1 MPSSLPLSTAQL
13 QFDDTNIDFQ
23 TQILEKS
30 GFSEETCL
38 HPSLCRLPR
47 TRSLSLSIEE
57 AATVMFSMVAAAWG
71 QRWQLQVPTKWLRK
85 LAGTANKLQ
94 DLIMWMEEVPTT
106 ESRLALVHLWHL
118 NTPKV
123 ETLRIDAVRLGLRFY
138 EFCRETE

>member
-57 AATVMFSMVAAAWG
+57 AATVMFSMVAAAWVAG
-71 QRWQLQVPTKWLRK
+71 KACLRVVYAFPQQLAVDATSEFVWLVSGCHPENQFGYFIDITVTAGWQQPRQRQ
-85 LAGTANKLQ
+85 
-94 DLIMWMEEVPTT
+94 
-106 ESRLALVHLWHL
+106 
-118 NTPKV
+118 
-123 ETLRIDAVRLGLRFY
+123 
-138 EFCRETE
+138 C

>member
-57 AATVMFSMVAAAWG
+57 AATVMFSMVAAAWVAG
-71 QRWQLQVPTKWLRK
+71 KACLRAGDDGCLVGGNRAVVLGEHGGGGKGLDQVAEDGV
-85 LAGTANKLQ
+85 AGALGGRPDAEGDA
-94 DLIMWMEEVPTT
+94 DLLW
-106 ESRLALVHLWHL
+106 LALL
-118 NTPKV
+118 
-123 ETLRIDAVRLGLRFY
+123 RLGVQG
-138 EFCRETE
+138 